1 MKRIFLLL
9 IAIIAIS
16 SCSPNKEEYKRTLN
30 ENETLRK
37 ENEILK
43 DSLSE
48 VVSELNQYRY
58 SPEKLCSN
66 MDELYKNGNLSE
78 LQSIRDKLMKYH
90 PESKEVN
97 EVKALCDKIVENQKR
112 KIEAEK
118 KQRMQAVNK
127 LRKEYDDVSGIT
139 WYYNP
144 YFVHYNNSNHASIY
158 IGQKDGNVWLR
169 LVMSY
174 TGEDWIFFE
183 KAYLSYD
190 GKTKQIYFDKYE
202 DKETD
207 NDTRVWEWIDVSVDS
222 SLLSFL
228 KEMVNG
234 KEVKMRLSGKYTK
247 TRNLS
252 SSEIKGFKD
261 VLLGY
266 DVLLKGK

>member
-1 MKRIFLLL
+1 MKWLYIIILLCL
-9 IAIIAIS
+9 VSA
-16 SCSPNKEEYKRTLN
+16 CSPSKSEYQKLMSEKQSLER
-30 ENETLRK
+30 EVK
-37 ENEILK
+37 DLK
-43 DSLSE
+43 DSLNKAI
-48 VVSELNQYRY
+48 SELDGYRF

-66 MDELYKNGNLSE
+66 IDELYKNGNLSE

-90 PESKEVN
+90 PESKEVK
-97 EVKALCDKIVENQKR
+97 EVKALCDKIVENQKQ

-127 LRKEYDDVSGIT
+127 LRKKYDDVSGIT

-158 IGQKDGNVWLR
+158 MGQKDGDVWLR

-174 TGEDWIFFE
+174 TGDDWIFFE
-183 KAYLSYD
+183 NAYLSYD
-190 GKTKQIYFDKYE
+190 GNTKQIYFDEYR